1 MIVKDE
7 INTQAALI
15 NPSQPSTA
23 SIVSKRSNDK
33 IIDIVKNPKFRYY
46 ALIMSLNWF
55 ATALVYDGLTY
66 LNNYIGENIFI
77 NWISMN
83 LIELPAQF
91 VCYLVISR
99 YGRRLTTS
107 ITLILAGLILLA
119 SMIEMMEVFEK
130 ALWLKLVIFVMAKFI
145 VTQAYSSVII
155 HAPELFPTNLRSFG
169 YGICLFSSKITSVF
183 SPMISIYLSKIMP
196 RLPALIYGIISIS
209 CGVVSLYVPETLNR
223 PLPNSID
230 DIVKWPRSLSKQEKK
245 VVRKQ
250 NQREMNAVINQ
261 LIGCAKLKCR
271 ESPQGEKS
279 KRKQRIH
286 KTKTECTMLNN
297 STLDKA
303 NEQKLI
309 SSVYFVPEE
318 KSDLSK
324 SSSASSSLLFLNKKI
339 SSPVVNINSNNYNK
353 SSEFQSLSSSS
364 SSSSSNSSES
374 SSSSSGDSR
383 KTTQKKTQ
391 RSTNLNKQ
399 KSTSVSHLSAST
411 PLSNSSEAISEP
423 KSSSMPRLELDL
435 VKTSEPRDNFEYEK
449 AISIDLNLA
458 EMKNSKE

>member
-1 MIVKDE
+1 MKDE
-7 INTQAALI
+7 SAI
-15 NPSQPSTA
+15 NPSPPSTA

-33 IIDIVKNPKFRYY
+33 ILDIVTNPKFRYY

-107 ITLILAGLILLA
+107 ITLILAGFILLA

-130 ALWLKLVIFVMAKFI
+130 ALWLKLAIFVMAKFI

-196 RLPALIYGIISIS
+196 RLPALIYGLISIS

-223 PLPNSID
+223 PLPNSIE
-230 DIVKWPRSLSKQEKK
+230 DIVKWPRSLSKQERKL
-245 VVRKQ
+245 VRKQ

-271 ESPQGEKS
+271 EEASRGERRR
-279 KRKQRIH
+279 KRKSLA
-286 KTKTECTMLNN
+286 KTKTESTMLGKE
-297 STLDKA
+297 SET
-303 NEQKLI
+303 KL
-309 SSVYFVPEE
+309 VGAVCFVAEE
-318 KSDLSK
+318 KSELSK

-339 SSPVVNINSNNYNK
+339 SSPVVNVNSNSFNK

-364 SSSSSNSSES
+364 SSSSNSNSSES
-374 SSSSSGDSR
+374 SSGDGR
-383 KTTQKKTQ
+383 KKTQ
-391 RSTNLNKQ
+391 RNANLSKQ
-399 KSTSVSHLSAST
+399 KSTSVSHLSDST
-411 PLSNSSEAISEP
+411 PLSDSAEAISEP
-423 KSSSMPRLELDL
+423 KSSSMPRLER
-435 VKTSEPRDNFEYEK
+435 EHEN
-449 AISIDLNLA
+449 
-458 EMKNSKE
+458 